1 MKHAR
6 HKRKLQ
12 ENEAK
17 PPPLNPG
24 QVPLLLQKICYQ
36 KARQRSKVQ
45 SRKMLDTW
53 QLSPLFFQ
61 TIF

>member
-1 MKHAR
+1 MKRAR

-12 ENEAK
+12 ENETK
-17 PPPLNPG
+17 PPRLNPG
-24 QVPLLLQKICYQ
+24 QEPLPLQKICFQ
-36 KARQRSKVQ
+36 KARQRSRVQ

-61 TIF
+61 TIS